1 MSIKWKMIYLA
12 ILVTT
17 VIVGLS
23 VMSLY
28 GFQHVQQS
36 FETMSARDVAG
47 KIATIEINRD
57 VNYVSRLTRNMML
70 GSNMKK
76 DIPKLE
82 QRIKRIKEKYAILK
96 TTYSDEAEKKLIEN
110 AERASIAF
118 VEDGYKLCKGLAVVD
133 KAERHTY
140 YGKYS
145 KSATPLAVE
154 SRKYFGKLIKLKN
167 KKFDTANA
175 EMAQNISSM
184 FTKIA
189 SVAVPTLLVVLV
201 SSALITRSILRP
213 IQNALQVAEAMAQN
227 DLTTKIGKTGT
238 DEAGKMLAAMKQ
250 MLETLNVTLGAN
262 AISAEDLTGIAMAQA
277 ASLEETSAS
286 MAEITAMT
294 KQNAD
299 NAKQANAM
307 SSEAAQAASQGQ
319 VAMESMLDAIKKIK
333 TSSDETA
340 KIVKTIDEIAFQTNL
355 LALNAAVEAAR
366 AGEAGKGFA
375 VVAEEVRN
383 LAQRSAQ
390 AAKDTTT
397 LIEES
402 QNNADNGVAV
412 SSQVADVLT
421 QISGS
426 IKQVTQLVSEVM
438 TGSQKQSEGVGQI
451 NQAVANIDNT
461 IQRAAANAEELAASL
476 NRFHLRQG
484 EKGGKSYPQGNIRNI
499 APSADTRQVLL
510 DQEGAVTVHPD
521 HVLSL
526 DGEGLENV

>member
-1 MSIKWKMIYLA
+1 MSIKWKMIYFA

-23 VMSLY
+23 AISLY
-28 GFQHVQQS
+28 GFQQVQHS
-36 FETMSARDVAG
+36 FQIMGARDVAG

-70 GSNMKK
+70 GSDIKK

-82 QRIKRIKEKYAILK
+82 KMIERIKKNYAILK
-96 TTYSDEAEKKLIEN
+96 TTYSDDAEKELIEN
-110 AERASIAF
+110 AERASLAF
-118 VEDGYKLCKGLAVVD
+118 VEDGHTLCKGLADVD
-133 KAERHTY
+133 AAERHRY
-140 YGKYS
+140 YGQYS
-145 KSATPLAVE
+145 TSATPLAVE
-154 SRKYFGKLIKLKN
+154 SRKYFGKLVKLKN
-167 KKFDTANA
+167 EKFDASYA
-175 EMAQNISSM
+175 EMAHIISSM
-184 FTKIA
+184 FMTIA
-189 SVAVPTLLVVLV
+189 GLSVPTVLIVLV
-201 SSALITRSILRP
+201 FSVIITRNILRP

-227 DLTTKIGKTGT
+227 DLTTKIGTTGT

-250 MLETLNVTLGAN
+250 MLETLNLTLGAN
-262 AISAEDLTGIAMAQA
+262 AMSAEELTGITMTQA
-277 ASLEETSAS
+277 ASIEETSAS
-286 MAEITAMT
+286 MKEITAMT
-294 KQNAD
+294 EQNTD
-299 NAKQANAM
+299 NAKQASAM

-390 AAKDTTT
+390 AAKDTTA

-402 QNNADNGVAV
+402 QSNADNGVAV
-412 SSQVADVLT
+412 SGEVADVLT

-426 IKQVTQLVSEVM
+426 VEEVTKLVSEVM
-438 TGSQKQSEGVGQI
+438 TGSEEQSKEVAQI
-451 NQAVANIDNT
+451 NQAVTNIDSST
-461 IQRAAANAEELAASL
+461 QRAAANAEELAASL
-476 NRFHLRQG
+476 NRFRLRQG
-484 EKGGKSYPQGNIRNI
+484 ENIGDAYGQGDLRHT
-499 APSADTRQVLL
+499 ASSTDTRQVLSNQDGPAPAAPGHL
-510 DQEGAVTVHPD
+510 
-521 HVLSL
+521 LSW
-526 DGEGLENV
+526 DGENLEA